1 MIPLIRASARGA
13 ELKLEAAQLQL
24 GGVELLSSFTSFG
37 FLQSQ
42 L

>member
-1 MIPLIRASARGA
+1 MIHLIGVAPRGA

-24 GGVELLSSFTSFG
+24 GGAEPLSSFTSFG